1 MRDRYLIVAATIAA
15 SAITACSDAAVDQVT
30 APPSAAT
37 PVQPVTAQW
46 PSEEEYETNEI
57 SSAIGIQITIKP
69 YFELHSGY
77 FVVDATV
84 RFTWANDVGA
94 TVWASVQNKNGTV
107 INSSEASI
115 KYQRL
120 ALPVPSG
127 DTTFTVRISTNGFNC
142 GLTGKSAYAGHA
154 AAKAIDS
161 RIVVI
166 SLWEQQ
172 LGKTNGPDVLQP
184 ACSPGEDDGCQPVSR
199 VIGGT
204 SAALPSTGDCDD
216 DVAPAPPNGGSE
228 PVEVC
233 YMIWRELWIIDLATR
248 RQILIYSYP
257 LGYFCYTPEE

>member
-1 MRDRYLIVAATIAA
+1 MRDRYLIVVATIVA
-15 SAITACSDAAVDQVT
+15 SVLTACNDAAVDQIT

-37 PVQPVTAQW
+37 PVQPVTAEW

-57 SSAIGIQITIKP
+57 SSAIGIQITITP
-69 YFELHSGY
+69 YFELHAGN

-115 KYQRL
+115 RYQRL

-161 RIVVI
+161 KIVVI

-172 LGKTNGPDVLQP
+172 LGKTHGPDVLQP
-184 ACSPGEDDGCQPVSR
+184 ACPPETDPCEPVSR

-204 SAALPSTGDCDD
+204 SAALPSANGCDD
-216 DVAPAPPNGGSE
+216 EPAPAPPNGGSE

-233 YMIWRELWIIDLATR
+233 YVIWREFWILDLGTGR
-248 RQILIYSYP
+248 RTLLFSLP